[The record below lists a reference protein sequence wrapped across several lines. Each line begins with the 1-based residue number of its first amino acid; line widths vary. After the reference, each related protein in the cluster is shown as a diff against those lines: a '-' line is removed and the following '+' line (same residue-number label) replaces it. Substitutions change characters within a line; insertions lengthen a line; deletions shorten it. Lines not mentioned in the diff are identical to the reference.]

1 MGAFFLD
8 SPVIV
13 VLLSH
18 SKGEGTAFDFYTSFF
33 VSYYLT
39 FDFL

>member
-18 SKGEGTAFDFYTSFF
+18 LKGEGTAFDFYTSFF

-39 FDFL
+39 FDFP